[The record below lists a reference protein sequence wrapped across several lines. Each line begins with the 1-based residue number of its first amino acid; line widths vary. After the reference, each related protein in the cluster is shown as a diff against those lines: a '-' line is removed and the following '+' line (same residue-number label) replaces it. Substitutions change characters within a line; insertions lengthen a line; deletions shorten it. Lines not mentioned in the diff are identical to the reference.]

1 MKRLLYIPLT
11 ALLLSACGDPTIEQE
26 LEQANERNE
35 ELKGILQTE
44 EVNFQKNSQRLEAL
58 KEDISKMKSVIGNPN
73 IDNYVD
79 VVTDYAGGME
89 RSLSDMDGLLSNH
102 EDGEEL
108 SGMESDFEE
117 ISSELFETME
127 AYDENS
133 AGIELDEY
141 LVRQHNAIQLANDDI
156 RAALDTIAN
165 GIEASD
171 SALYEQGIE
180 QLRSAHE
187 YY

>member
-11 ALLLSACGDPTIEQE
+11 ALLLGACGNPTIEQE
-26 LEQANERNE
+26 LDQAKERNE

-44 EVNFQKNSQRLEAL
+44 EVNFQKNIQRLEAL
-58 KEDISKMKSVIGNPN
+58 KEDISKMKSVIDNPD

-79 VVTDYAGGME
+79 IVTDYAGGME
-89 RSLSDMDGLLSNH
+89 RSLTNMDELLSNH

-117 ISSELFETME
+117 ISSVLFETME
-127 AYDENS
+127 AYDES
-133 AGIELDEY
+133 SDGIELDEY
-141 LVRQHNAIQLANDDI
+141 LERQHNAIQLANGDI

>member
-1 MKRLLYIPLT
+1 MKRLIYIPLT
-11 ALLLSACGDPTIEQE
+11 ALLLGACGNPTIEQE

-44 EVNFQKNSQRLEAL
+44 EVNFQKNTQRLEAL
-58 KEDISKMKSVIGNPN
+58 KEDISKMKSVIGNPDIN
-73 IDNYVD
+73 SYVD
-79 VVTDYAGGME
+79 IVTDYAGGME
-89 RSLSDMDGLLSNH
+89 RSLTDMDGLLSNY
-102 EDGEEL
+102 DGEEL
-108 SGMESDFEE
+108 SGLESDFEE

-127 AYDENS
+127 AYDES
-133 AGIELDEY
+133 SDGIELDEY
-141 LVRQHNAIQLANDDI
+141 LERQHNAIQLANGDI

-171 SALYEQGIE
+171 SALYEQGIK

>member
-1 MKRLLYIPLT
+1 MKRLIYIPLT
-11 ALLLSACGDPTIEQE
+11 ALLLGACGNPTIEQE

-44 EVNFQKNSQRLEAL
+44 EVNFQKNTQRLEAL
-58 KEDISKMKSVIGNPN
+58 KEDISKMKSVIGNPDIN
-73 IDNYVD
+73 SYVD
-79 VVTDYAGGME
+79 IVTDYAGRME
-89 RSLSDMDGLLSNH
+89 RSLTDMDGLLSNY
-102 EDGEEL
+102 DGEEL
-108 SGMESDFEE
+108 SGLESDFEE

-127 AYDENS
+127 AYDES
-133 AGIELDEY
+133 SDGIELDEY
-141 LVRQHNAIQLANDDI
+141 LERQHNAIQLANGDI

-171 SALYEQGIE
+171 SALYEQGVE

>member
-11 ALLLSACGDPTIEQE
+11 ALLLGACGNPTIEQE
-26 LEQANERNE
+26 LEQAKERNE

-44 EVNFQKNSQRLEAL
+44 EVNFQKNTQRLDAL
-58 KEDISKMKSVIGNPN
+58 KEDISKMKSVIGNPD

-79 VVTDYAGGME
+79 IVTDYAGGME
-89 RSLSDMDGLLSNH
+89 RSLTDMDGLLSNH
-102 EDGEEL
+102 DDGEEL

-141 LVRQHNAIQLANDDI
+141 LERQHNAIQLANGEI

>member
-1 MKRLLYIPLT
+1 MKRLIYIPLT
-11 ALLLSACGDPTIEQE
+11 ALLLGACGNPTIEQE

-44 EVNFQKNSQRLEAL
+44 EVNFQKNTQRLEAL
-58 KEDISKMKSVIGNPN
+58 KEDISKMKSVIGNPDIN
-73 IDNYVD
+73 SYVD
-79 VVTDYAGGME
+79 IVTDYAGGME
-89 RSLSDMDGLLSNH
+89 RSLTDMDGLLSNY
-102 EDGEEL
+102 DGEEL
-108 SGMESDFEE
+108 SGLESDFEE

-127 AYDENS
+127 AYDES
-133 AGIELDEY
+133 SDGIELDEY
-141 LVRQHNAIQLANDDI
+141 LERQHNAIQLANDDI